1 MSEANAVNTK
11 NPSLFPMTSPAADDA
26 AVIRL
31 CDEILAGFAESARVS
46 HEGRCVGAD
55 WAAVCAISAH
65 VRVARA
71 KVVAMSA
78 ATIEGWKAKAR
89 VLAHQEGRDDAL
101 AWSLAR
107 DLLAASA

>member
-1 MSEANAVNTK
+1 M
-11 NPSLFPMTSPAADDA
+11 
-26 AVIRL
+26 IRI
-31 CDEILAGFAESARVS
+31 CGEILAGFEESARLS
-46 HEGRCVGAD
+46 EEGRCVGAD

-71 KVVAMSA
+71 KVAVMPA
-78 ATIEGWKAKAR
+78 ATIEGWRAKAR

-107 DLLAASA
+107 DLLAAA